1 MNIPN
6 EFFMDE
12 VRNGFYVSSL
22 MKKNWAA
29 SMQILEELDNICR
42 EHDLRWFAA
51 YGTML
56 GAVRHKGFVPWDDDI
71 DIFMFREDY
80 DKLKKLTEDGTVTG
94 YMMKSMDSEEVKD
107 SCFACFF
114 PALSIPM
121 CEEKLSDRLHGYPF
135 IPIIDIFPLD
145 YIHPNKKR
153 EEEIANIAHGT
164 RVVAAFVSEESG
176 ELITKTKEAKKDL
189 EDMLKMLSEITGKRF
204 IRNKTLKQQMLKA
217 TEELVA
223 ITVAVKDRAE
233 RVCVREFQL
242 KNRNNSYDIKD
253 FRSYIE
259 MDFECMKMKM
269 PIGYEAILRHMFGV
283 NYHKLIRGEG
293 HLYPVFQKQIH
304 ELHKNN
310 MSVLEYVYTKEEAVG
325 STNLVSNNYQRLRK
339 IKNLVPDVTDT
350 IISCVIN
357 ESAEGAL
364 RLMTDYQDMIINAG
378 NILEDFGETECVHG
392 FESLCEKI
400 YDLSELIADGENKE
414 KSYNEA
420 IKLKAFSEEVF
431 DSIPKRISE
440 KRRIVFLPFRST
452 NWDAMESVWKAA
464 KSNEFWQVD
473 VVPIPF
479 YYRTIKG
486 ELYDI
491 QYDIEDYPAEILP
504 IRFDEYDFEGIHPDL
519 IITQYPYDEY
529 NFSFSVHPFFYSKSL
544 KKYTEKLLYIPWFI
558 TDDFEKTET
567 LMNQTMEYYCAVP
580 GVVNADHTIVQSEKV
595 RERYIE
601 RLQKLAGEDTK
612 DIWDKKIRGTGSP
625 IDLKDT
631 NIWLREL
638 EQLLYDV

>member
-94 YMMKSMDSEEVKD
+94 YMMKSMDSEEAKD

-114 PALSIPM
+114 PNMRIPM

-135 IPIIDIFPLD
+135 VPLIDIFPLD
-145 YIHPNKKR
+145 YIHPNKKK
-153 EEEIANIAHGT
+153 EDEIANIAHGT
-164 RVVAAFVSEESG
+164 RVVAAFVSEETG
-176 ELITKTKEAKKDL
+176 ELITETKEAKKDL
-189 EDMLKMLSEITGKRF
+189 EDMLSMLSEITGKRF
-204 IRNKTLKQQMLKA
+204 LRNKTLKQQMLKA
-217 TEELVA
+217 TEEL
-223 ITVAVKDRAE
+223 ISTTVSVKDRAE

-242 KNRNNSYDIKD
+242 KYRNNNYDIKS
-253 FRSYIE
+253 FESYIE
-259 MDFECMKMKM
+259 MGFECMKMRV
-269 PIGYEAILRHMFGV
+269 PIGYEALLRHMFGD
-283 NYHKLIRGEG
+283 YHKLIRGEG
-293 HLYPVFQKQIH
+293 HLYPVFQKQIA

-310 MSVLEYVYTKEEAVG
+310 MSVLEYTYVKEESRSSDIALN
-325 STNLVSNNYQRLRK
+325 SWQRIGKMRSL
-339 IKNLVPDVTDT
+339 NPAVTDT
-350 IISCVIN
+350 MISCIAN
-357 ESAEGAL
+357 EAEGDAL
-364 RLMTDYQDMIINAG
+364 QLMTDYQDMIINVG
-378 NILEDFGETECVHG
+378 NILESLGEVDCVHG

-400 YDLSELIADGENKE
+400 YNLSELIANEEDKDTLL
-414 KSYNEA
+414 NEA
-420 IKLKAFSEEVF
+420 SMLKEFSEKVF
-431 DSIPKRISE
+431 ENIPERISK
-440 KRRIVFLPFRST
+440 KRRIVFLPFSSA
-452 NWDAMESVWKAA
+452 NWNAMDSVWKAA
-464 KSNEFWQVD
+464 KSNDFWQVD
-473 VVPIPF
+473 VVPIPY

-486 ELYDI
+486 DLYDI
-491 QYDIEDYPAEILP
+491 QYDIEGYPEEIHP
-504 IRFDEYDFEGIHPDL
+504 VRYDEYDFEGLHPDM

-529 NFSFSVHPFFYSKSL
+529 NFSFSVHPFFYSNSL
-544 KKYTEKLLYIPWFI
+544 RKYTEKLVYIPWFI
-558 TDDFEKTET
+558 TDDFKKEEK

-580 GVVNADHTIVQSEKV
+580 GVVNSDYTIVQSETV

-612 DIWDKKIRGTGSP
+612 NVWEKKIRGTGSTK
-625 IDLKDT
+625 DLKNI
-631 NIWLREL
+631 NIWLQEL